1 MKLRDVILCLIK
13 YLPPRYRGDKYS
25 KICPKFTALF
35 QYHIPSQS
43 FTGRLEG
50 SGRTILIAVVCSS
63 EDFMSRF
70 L

>member
-13 YLPPRYRGDKYS
+13 YLPPRFRVGKYF
-25 KICPKFTALF
+25 KIFRKFTALF
-35 QYHIPSQS
+35 EEYIPSQW

-50 SGRTILIAVVCSS
+50 SGRTNLTAVVCSS